1 MEKLNNFLEN
11 LSLEELQRL
20 IEEHETGAFKKKLDD
35 KLTENIHTRKNC
47 PVCHTPVEEGTLT
60 LTFGTK
66 DFRRK
71 ATFCAY
77 DCLLYFANNINEKKT
92 QEIPQIKDN

>member
-1 MEKLNNFLEN
+1 MEKLTSFLDG
-11 LSLEELQRL
+11 LSLEELQKMIDEHDNGVLKQRL
-20 IEEHETGAFKKKLDD
+20 HEKIA
-35 KLTENIHTRKNC
+35 ENAYTRKTC

-60 LTFGTK
+60 LTFGSK

-77 DCLLYFANNINEKKT
+77 DCLLYFANQINEKELNPQKT
-92 QEIPQIKDN
+92 